1 MLNQTKRAD
10 MPTAIKDTSLE
21 LLEKWGQG
29 DVTGIV
35 ASVNEQRR
43 LLNRIEEMI
52 KQDLWNIAAG
62 KKVDA

>member
-1 MLNQTKRAD
+1 